1 VKRHPFVCHLA
12 AVTLGC
18 ATWFAMVD
26 SSTAQSNPAVPPAT
40 GNPLNEPLG
49 DPGVVPVGS
58 DGKPLNL
65 NFETGTLEGWTA
77 EGQAFVGQPIKGD
90 IRELRPADRKA
101 SEHTGQY
108 WIGGYEKLGDRP
120 TGTLTSPT
128 FEVTHPYASFLVGGG
143 ASRQTRVDLVTADDN
158 RVFYTISGKNQEN
171 LRPVI
176 VDMRPVQ
183 GRKIF
188 IRLVDQ
194 ASGGWGHINFD
205 DFRFHA
211 TRPRFR
217 SLTGELPVPEVKA
230 LYPHAGLS
238 AEEAA
243 KAMVVPPGF
252 SVQVAAAEPDV
263 RQPIAMAMDD
273 RGRLWI
279 AEAYEYPVRA
289 KGDAG
294 RDRILIFE
302 DTDLDGRL
310 DKRTV
315 FYEGLNLVSG
325 LEVGFGGV
333 WVGAAPYLLFLPDR
347 DGDDRPDGEPVKLL
361 DGWGWQDTH
370 ETLNSFLWGP
380 DGWLYGCHGVFT
392 HSRVGKPGTPDA
404 QRVPIN
410 AGFWRYH
417 PVRHEFEVFAHGTSN
432 PWGIDYDRQGNFFAT
447 ACVIPHIYHVIL
459 GARYERQA
467 GQHFNP
473 YTYDD
478 IKTIADHRHYTGNQ
492 WNDDNRRQSDTL
504 GGGHAHA
511 GCMIYQG
518 AAWPEKYWGAVF
530 MNNIHGNRVN
540 VDHLAARGSGFVA
553 HHGQDF
559 LLTRDQ
565 WSQML
570 DLEYGPDGQVWAI
583 DWYDMQQCH
592 RPDPKVHD
600 RSNGRIYRI
609 AYGGA
614 PPVRVDLQRL
624 SDAQLVDL
632 LAHANEWYRRHAQR
646 ILQERAATQA
656 LAASV
661 PEQLGQR
668 LAGETDE
675 ARALRW
681 LWALRVVSGTPGEFV
696 QRLKALPP
704 ALARVSPSLR
714 AWAVRLA
721 GDGTPRTGPGGHRQ
735 GPLPAQVVELAG
747 DEHPAARLAAASEL
761 LQYAPTTSG
770 QVDPAYVEALTRLTA
785 RRDDAADPN
794 LPLLC
799 WYALEPLAE
808 ADPPRA
814 LALAL
819 EAGQNL
825 PLLKEFTIRRIGAGD
840 PARSLELLVTGL
852 ADAHDEATQLTF
864 LRGLEEALT
873 GRRDVPVPA
882 RWSEVRAKLSQS
894 SSSQVRL
901 ETTVLAA
908 AWGDDQALE
917 ALAATALDTQAPLP
931 QRRRAL
937 AALARAA
944 APRQLPVLL
953 ALVSQGPLRGEAL
966 RLLAA
971 VEDARVPATILSLY
985 PELTPAERR
994 DALATLASRPG
1005 YAAALLDAVASGK
1018 VPTSHLTADL
1028 VTSLRNLNDP
1038 VLLKRIEELWG
1049 VVRSSPAEKAQLIEE
1064 YKRLLT
1070 VPAAGLP
1077 LDTSPQPHRELGRAV
1092 FARTCQQ
1099 CHTLFG
1105 TGGKVGPDITGSQR
1119 TNLDYL
1125 LSNLLDP
1132 SAVMAKEYQPTVV
1145 RMADG
1150 RVLTGIVKEES
1161 PSALKLQTANEL
1173 VVLPQAEI
1181 EERKLSD
1188 KSMMPDDLLR
1198 PLTPREVRALVAY
1211 LQADGQTPMQATFDN
1226 VAAFFNGRDLT
1237 GWVGDPKLWSV
1248 EDGEIVGRS
1257 PGLKKNEFLI
1267 SELSVGDFELS
1278 LEVKLVDDQGNSGIQ
1293 IRSQP
1298 IEHGLMRGYQ
1308 CDIGPG
1314 WWGKLYEEHGRGL
1327 LEAQGAE
1334 AVVKKGAW
1342 NQYRIVAAGSRVRA
1356 WLNGQLCFD
1365 RDDPTAARRG
1375 VIGLQLHSGGPM
1387 EVRFRHLTLKLLPDH
1402 VPARPYPATRAA
1414 APRSPE
1420 QVQFRKTT
1428 LDRAFRSEGVAMGDF
1443 NQDGRLD
1450 IAAGSVWYAAP
1461 EKPGDP
1467 WTLHVLGEKPNQFD
1481 IRTYGDTFMNWADD
1495 VDGDG
1500 RLDLIVVDFPGK
1512 QTWWFQNPGVA
1523 GQAARQ
1529 PWKKHVVVPVT
1540 NNESPQYVDLDGDG
1554 RRELVYGDA
1563 AQRLAI
1569 ARPQHNPLVE
1579 WRQQPISSPGDVTIR
1594 NFYHGLGIGDVNRD
1608 GRDDVL
1614 VPDGWWEAPR
1624 TAGENGTSDVWT
1636 FHAAPFGEPQAQM
1649 YVFDVDGDGDN
1660 DVVGSSAHRRGIW
1673 WYEQDGS
1680 QWTRHLIDDS
1690 IAQTHAL
1697 VLADINGD
1705 GLPDL
1710 VTGKRFYA
1718 HNGRDPGED
1727 EPPELAWFALSREG
1741 GKPRWTKHLIDD
1753 DSGVG
1758 TQFEVHDMNG
1768 DGRLDIVIANKRGV
1782 FYFEQQAP

>member
-1 VKRHPFVCHLA
+1 MGA
-12 AVTLGC
+12 
-18 ATWFAMVD
+18 
-26 SSTAQSNPAVPPAT
+26 
-40 GNPLNEPLG
+40 
-49 DPGVVPVGS
+49 
-58 DGKPLNL
+58 DGQPLNL

-77 EGQAFVGQPIKGD
+77 QGEAFTGQPIKGD

-143 ASRQTRVDLVTADDN
+143 ASRQTRVDLITADDN

-176 VDMRPVQ
+176 IDMRSIQ

-188 IRLVDQ
+188 IRIVDQ

-211 TRPRFR
+211 TRPPFR
-217 SLTGELPVPEVKA
+217 SLAGELPVPETTA
-230 LYPHAGLS
+230 IYPHAGLP

-263 RQPIAMAMDD
+263 RQPIAMAIDD
-273 RGRLWI
+273 RGRIWI

-289 KGDAG
+289 KGDVG

-347 DGDDRPDGEPVKLL
+347 DGDDRPDSEPVRLL

-392 HSRVGKPGTPDA
+392 HSQVGKPGTPEA
-404 QRVPIN
+404 ERVAIN

-447 ACVIPHIYHVIL
+447 ACVIPHMYHVIL

-478 IKTIADHRHYTGNQ
+478 LKTIADHRHYTGNQ

-540 VDHLAARGSGFVA
+540 VDHLEARGSGFVA

-592 RPDPKVHD
+592 RPDPKLHD
-600 RSNGRIYRI
+600 RSNGRVYRI
-609 AYGGA
+609 VYTSA
-614 PPVRVDLQRL
+614 PPVRVDLQKC
-624 SDAQLVDL
+624 SDTELVDL
-632 LAHANEWYRRHAQR
+632 LGHTNEWHRRHAQR
-646 ILQERAATQA
+646 ILQERAAAGT
-656 LAASV
+656 LARDV
-661 PEQLGQR
+661 PEQIGSR
-668 LAGETDE
+668 LAREMDE
-675 ARALRW
+675 RRALRL
-681 LWALRVVSGTPGEFV
+681 LWALRAVSGSRDEFV
-696 QRLKALPP
+696 QRLMA
-704 ALARVSPSLR
+704 ARPVLQPSSPRLR

-721 GDGTPRTGPGGHRQ
+721 GDGTPRTGPGGHRA
-735 GPLPAQVVELAG
+735 GPVPTQVVQLAG
-747 DEHPAARLAAASEL
+747 DDHPAARLAAASEL
-761 LQYAPTTSG
+761 LQYSPTVGG
-770 QVDPAYVEALTRLTA
+770 QVDPAYVEALTHLTA
-785 RRDDAADPN
+785 RREDASDPN

-799 WYALEPLAE
+799 WYVLEPLAE

-819 EAGQNL
+819 QAAQSF

-840 PARSLELLVTGL
+840 PARSLELLVAGL
-852 ADAHDEATQLTF
+852 ADARDEATQLAF
-864 LRGLEEALT
+864 LRGLQQALS
-873 GRRDVPVPA
+873 GRRDVPLPA
-882 RWSEVRAKLSQS
+882 GFSDVQAKLSQS
-894 SSSQVRL
+894 PSAEVRF

-908 AWGDDQALE
+908 VLGDEPASQR
-917 ALAATALDTQAPLP
+917 LAATALDPEAPLP
-931 QRRRAL
+931 QRKRAL
-937 AALARAA
+937 AALLGGP

-953 ALVSQGPLRGEAL
+953 TLLTQEPLRGEAL
-966 RLLAA
+966 RGLAA
-971 VEDARVPATILSLY
+971 VDDARVPAAILAVY
-985 PELTPAERR
+985 PELGLAQRR
-994 DALATLASRPG
+994 DALATLASRPT
-1005 YAAALLDAVASGK
+1005 YAAALLDAVAGGK
-1018 VPTSHLTADL
+1018 IPASHLTADL
-1028 VTSLRNLNDP
+1028 VASLRNLSDP
-1038 VLLKRIEELWG
+1038 VLQQRIAEVWG

-1064 YKRLLT
+1064 YKRLLAD
-1070 VPAAGLP
+1070 PAAWPENSDRQAHL
-1077 LDTSPQPHRELGRAV
+1077 ELGRAV

-1105 TGGKVGPDITGSQR
+1105 TGGQVGPDITGAQR
-1119 TNLDYL
+1119 ANLDYL
-1125 LSNLLDP
+1125 LANILDP
-1132 SAVMAKEYQPTVV
+1132 SAVMAREYQPTVL

-1150 RVLTGIVKEES
+1150 RVLTGILKEQS
-1161 PSALKLQTANEL
+1161 PATLTLQTANER
-1173 VVLPQAEI
+1173 VVVPRAEI
-1181 EERKLSD
+1181 EEMKLSD

-1198 PLTPREVRALVAY
+1198 PLAPYEVRALVAY
-1211 LQADGQTPMQATFDN
+1211 LQADGQTPLAATPEN
-1226 VAAFFNGRDLT
+1226 VVSFFNGQDLA

-1248 EDGEIVGRS
+1248 EQGEIVGRS
-1257 PGLKKNEFLI
+1257 PGLRKNEFLI

-1278 LEVKLVDDQGNSGIQ
+1278 LEVKLVPDQGNSGLQ

-1298 IEHGLMRGYQ
+1298 IENGLVRGYQ
-1308 CDIGPG
+1308 CDIGAG

-1327 LEAQGAE
+1327 LEAGGAE
-1334 AVVKKGAW
+1334 AVVRKGDW
-1342 NQYRIVAAGSRVRA
+1342 NQYRVVAAGSRVRA

-1365 RDDPTAARRG
+1365 RDDPAAARRG
-1375 VIGLQLHSGGPM
+1375 VIALQLHSGGPM
-1387 EVRFRHLTLKLLPDH
+1387 EVRFRRLDLKLLPTA

-1414 APRSPE
+1414 APRPPQ
-1420 QVQFRKTT
+1420 QVRFRKTT

-1461 EKPGDP
+1461 EQPGQV
-1467 WTLHVLGEKPNQFD
+1467 WTMQVLGEKPHQFD
-1481 IRTYGDTFMNWADD
+1481 IRTYGDTFMNWAED

-1512 QTWWFQNPGVA
+1512 QTWWFQNPGLM

-1540 NNESPQYVDLDGDG
+1540 NNESPQFVDVDGDG
-1554 RRELVYGDA
+1554 RRELVFGDA
-1563 AQRLAI
+1563 AQRLAL
-1569 ARPQHNPLVE
+1569 ARPQPNLLIE
-1579 WRQQPISSPGDVTIR
+1579 WRQMPISSPGDVAIR

-1608 GRDDVL
+1608 GRDDLL
-1614 VPDGWWEAPR
+1614 VPSGWWEAPR
-1624 TAGENGTSDVWT
+1624 AAAASDVWT
-1636 FHAAPFGEPQAQM
+1636 FHPAPFGEPQAQM
-1649 YVFDVDGDGDN
+1649 YVYDVDGDGDS
-1660 DVVGSSAHRRGIW
+1660 DVIGSSAHRRGIW
-1673 WYEQDGS
+1673 WYEQDGP
-1680 QWTRHLIDDS
+1680 QWKRHLIDDS

-1741 GKPRWTKHLIDD
+1741 GQPRWTKHLIDD

-1768 DGRLDIVIANKRGV
+1768 DGLLDIIIANKRGV

>member
-1 VKRHPFVCHLA
+1 MERLPFVCRVA
-12 AVTLGC
+12 AVTVGYMLWAVAGG
-18 ATWFAMVD
+18 W
-26 SSTAQSNPAVPPAT
+26 SLAQSSAGTSPAS
-40 GNPLNEPLG
+40 GNLLNEPLG
-49 DPGVVPVGS
+49 DPGVVPVGA
-58 DGKPLNL
+58 DGKPRNL

-77 EGQAFVGQPIKGD
+77 QGEAFAGQPIKGD

-120 TGTLTSPT
+120 TGMLISPT

-176 VDMRPVQ
+176 VDMRPVR
-183 GRKIF
+183 GRKMF

-217 SLTGELPVPEVKA
+217 ALAGELPVPETTA

-263 RQPIAMAMDD
+263 QQPIAMAIDD
-273 RGRLWI
+273 RGRIWI

-289 KGDAG
+289 KGDTG
-294 RDRILIFE
+294 RDRVLIFE

-333 WVGAAPYLLFLPDR
+333 WIGAAPYLLFVPDR
-347 DGDDRPDGEPVKLL
+347 DGDDRPDSQPVKLL

-392 HSRVGKPGTPDA
+392 HSRVGQPGVADA
-404 QRVPIN
+404 ERVPIN

-417 PVRHEFEVFAHGTSN
+417 PVRHTFEVFAHGTSN
-432 PWGIDYDRQGNFFAT
+432 PWGIDYDRQGHFFAT
-447 ACVIPHIYHVIL
+447 ACVIPHIYHVIF

-478 IKTIADHRHYTGNQ
+478 LKTIADHRHYTGNQ

-518 AAWPEKYWGAVF
+518 AAWPEKYHGAVF

-540 VDHLAARGSGFVA
+540 VDYLESQGSGFVA

-609 AYGGA
+609 VYGSA
-614 PPVRVDLQRL
+614 PLVRVDLQKL
-624 SDAQLVDL
+624 SDGELVDL
-632 LAHANEWYRRHAQR
+632 LGHANEWYRRHAQR
-646 ILQERAATQA
+646 ILQERAAAGT
-656 LAASV
+656 LAAEV
-661 PEQLGQR
+661 PAQISQR
-668 LAGETDE
+668 LARETDE
-675 ARALRW
+675 GRALRA
-681 LWALRVVSGTPGEFV
+681 LWALRAVSASPSEFV
-696 QRLKALPP
+696 QRLTQARP
-704 ALARVSPSLR
+704 ALQPSSPSLR
-714 AWAVRLA
+714 AWALRLA
-721 GDGTPRTGPGGHRQ
+721 GDGTPRVGPGGPRV
-735 GPLPAQVVELAG
+735 GSVPAEVVQLAG
-747 DEHPAARLAAASEL
+747 DEHPAVRLAAVSEL
-761 LQYAPTTSG
+761 LQYAPTSG
-770 QVDPAYVEALTRLTA
+770 GRIDPTYVEALARLTA
-785 RRDDAADPN
+785 RQDDANDPN

-819 EAGQNL
+819 QAGQNF
-825 PLLKEFTIRRIGAGD
+825 PLLKEFTIRRIGTGE
-840 PARSLELLVTGL
+840 PAKSLALLVTGL
-852 ADAHDEATQLTF
+852 AEARDEATQLTF
-864 LRGLEEALT
+864 LRGVQEALA
-873 GRRDVPVPA
+873 GRRNVSPPA
-882 RWSEVRAKLSQS
+882 AWTEVRATLARSPS
-894 SSSQVRL
+894 DQVRF

-908 AWGDDQALE
+908 AFGEQAALQ
-917 ALAATALDTQAPLP
+917 ALAATALDAQAPLP
-931 QRRRAL
+931 RRRRAL
-937 AALARAA
+937 AALTG
-944 APRQLPVLL
+944 APASQPLPVLL
-953 ALVSQGPLRGEAL
+953 ALVAQGPLRSEAL
-966 RLLAA
+966 RGLAA
-971 VEDARVPATILSLY
+971 VDDERVPAAILSVY
-985 PELTPAERR
+985 AELGLAERR
-994 DALATLASRPG
+994 DALATLASRPR
-1005 YAAALLDAVASGK
+1005 YAIALLDAVASGK
-1018 VPTSHLTADL
+1018 VPASHLTADL
-1028 VTSLRNLNDP
+1028 VSSLRNLSDP
-1038 VLLKRIEELWG
+1038 TLQKRIEEVWG
-1049 VVRSSPAEKAQLIEE
+1049 VVRNSPADKAQLIEE
-1064 YKRLLT
+1064 YKRLL
-1070 VPAAGLP
+1070 AEQA
-1077 LDTSPQPHRELGRAV
+1077 SARPQDAVRQAHLELGRAV

-1119 TNLDYL
+1119 ANLDYL
-1125 LSNLLDP
+1125 LSNILDP
-1132 SAVMAKEYQPTVV
+1132 SAVMAREYQPLVV
-1145 RMADG
+1145 RTADG
-1150 RVLTGIVKEES
+1150 RVLTGILKEES

-1173 VVLPQAEI
+1173 VVLPRDEV
-1181 EERKLSD
+1181 EEMKLGD

-1198 PLTPREVRALVAY
+1198 PLAPFEVQALVAY
-1211 LQADGQTPMQATFDN
+1211 LQADGQTPMQATADN
-1226 VAAFFNGRDLT
+1226 VAGFFHGRDLA

-1248 EDGEIVGRS
+1248 EEGEIVGRS
-1257 PGLKKNEFLI
+1257 PGLRKNEFLI
-1267 SELSVGDFELS
+1267 SELSAGDFELS
-1278 LEVKLVDDQGNSGIQ
+1278 LEVKLIGDQGNSGIQ
-1293 IRSQP
+1293 IRSRP
-1298 IEHGLMRGYQ
+1298 IENGLMRGYQ

-1327 LEAQGAE
+1327 LEPQGAE
-1334 AVVKKGAW
+1334 AVVKKGDW
-1342 NQYRIVAAGSRVRA
+1342 NHYRIVAAGSRVQA

-1387 EVRFRHLTLKLLPDH
+1387 EVRFRHLSLRLLPSH
-1402 VPARPYPATRAA
+1402 VPARPYPASRAA
-1414 APRSPE
+1414 TPRPPE
-1420 QVQFRKTT
+1420 QVRFQKTT

-1443 NQDGRLD
+1443 NLDGRLD

-1461 EKPGDP
+1461 EKPGDG
-1467 WTLHVLGEKPNQFD
+1467 WTMHVLGEKPNQFD
-1481 IRTYGDTFMNWADD
+1481 IRTYGDTFMNWTED

-1500 RLDLIVVDFPGK
+1500 RPDLIVVDFPGK
-1512 QTWWFQNPGVA
+1512 QTWWFQNPGLA

-1529 PWKKHVVVPVT
+1529 PWKKHVVVNVT
-1540 NNESPQYVDLDGDG
+1540 NNESPQFVDLDGDG

-1563 AQRLAI
+1563 AQRLAV
-1569 ARPQHNPLVE
+1569 ARPQANPLVE
-1579 WRQQPISSPGDVTIR
+1579 WRQVPISAPGDVAIR
-1594 NFYHGLGIGDVNRD
+1594 NFYHGLGIGDLNRD
-1608 GRDDVL
+1608 GRDDIF
-1614 VPDGWWEAPR
+1614 VPSGWWEAPR
-1624 TAGENGTSDVWT
+1624 LGRDSAASDVWT
-1636 FHAAPFGEPQAQM
+1636 FRPASFGEPQAQM
-1649 YVFDVDGDGDN
+1649 YVYDFDGDGDN

-1680 QWTRHLIDDS
+1680 NWTRHLIDDS

-1741 GKPRWTKHLIDD
+1741 GRPRWTKHLIDD

-1758 TQFEVHDMNG
+1758 TQFEVHDVNG
-1768 DGRLDIVIANKRGV
+1768 DGWLDIIIANKRGV